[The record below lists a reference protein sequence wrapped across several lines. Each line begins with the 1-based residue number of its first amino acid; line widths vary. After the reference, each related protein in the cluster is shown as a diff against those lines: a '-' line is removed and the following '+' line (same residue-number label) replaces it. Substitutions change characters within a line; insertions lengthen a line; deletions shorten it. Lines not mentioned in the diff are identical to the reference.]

1 MVFTK
6 NDIKYSP
13 LPHLESANNGK
24 IILDGKEVINLS
36 SNNYLGLVNHP
47 DVIDAAI
54 SAIKKYGVGA
64 ASARNIIGNFD
75 LYDEL
80 ENALAEFKGEE
91 AAVVFQGGYLTNLGL
106 IPQIAQKEDLVLSDE
121 LNHASIIDG
130 IRMCKADKK
139 VYKHMDMEDL
149 EKILKENR
157 SKYKNVLITT
167 DTVFSMDG
175 DIAPLDKIVQIAK
188 QYDALTYFDD
198 AHGTGV
204 MGKNGKGTVDE
215 FGLTGQVDFTVAT
228 ISKAI
233 PSVGGYVVGNRAMR
247 EWIIRNARPILFS
260 TCIPPS
266 SLAAAI
272 KMVEMI
278 SSSSKYVDQL
288 WENTDYFK
296 KKLKEKNVDIGNSK
310 TPITPVIIGEEDR
323 TRKFSKD
330 LLEKGILA
338 SPIVFPVVPRG
349 KGRVRCIIT
358 AGHTKEE
365 LDYCIDTIVNL
376 YQSYR
381 NKD

>member
-1 MVFTK
+1 MVFMK

-13 LPHLESANNGK
+13 LPHLESANSGK

-310 TPITPVIIGEEDR
+310 TPITPVIIGKEDR

>member
-1 MVFTK
+1 MVFMK

-13 LPHLESANNGK
+13 LPHLESANSGK

>member
-1 MVFTK
+1 MLFEK
-6 NDIKYSP
+6 DIESYSP
-13 LPHLESANNGK
+13 LPQLESSNSGR
-24 IILDGKEVINLS
+24 IILNGKEVINLS
-36 SNNYLGLVNHP
+36 SNNYLGLVDHP

-54 SAIKKYGVGA
+54 LAIKKYGVGA

-75 LYDEL
+75 LYDTL
-80 ENALAEFKGEE
+80 EKKLADFKGEE
-91 AAVVFQGGYLTNLGL
+91 AAVVFQGGYVTNLGL
-106 IPQIAQKEDLVLSDE
+106 IPLIVDKGDLVLSDE

-139 VYKHMDMEDL
+139 VFKHMDMADL
-149 EKILKENR
+149 ENILKEGR
-157 SKYKNVLITT
+157 KKYRRVLITT

-175 DIAPLDKIVQIAK
+175 DIAPLDQIVKLAK
-188 QYDALTYFDD
+188 EYDALTYFDD

-215 FGLTGQVDFTVAT
+215 FGLTGQVDFTIAT

-233 PSVGGYVVGNRAMR
+233 PSVGGYVVGSRAMR
-247 EWIIRNARPILFS
+247 EWVMRNARPILFS

-272 KMVEMI
+272 KMVEML

-288 WENTDYFK
+288 WENTNYFK
-296 KKLKEKNVDIGNSK
+296 TKLKEKNIDIGNSK

-330 LLEKGILA
+330 LLEKGIIA

-358 AGHTKEE
+358 AGHTKDE

-376 YQSYR
+376 YQSYQ
-381 NKD
+381 NAD

>member
-1 MVFTK
+1 MLFEK
-6 NDIKYSP
+6 DIESYSP
-13 LPHLESANNGK
+13 QPQLESSNSGR
-24 IILDGKEVINLS
+24 IILNGKEVINLS
-36 SNNYLGLVNHP
+36 SNNYLGLVDHP

-54 SAIKKYGVGA
+54 LAIKKYGVGA

-75 LYDEL
+75 LYDTL
-80 ENALAEFKGEE
+80 EKKLADFKGEE
-91 AAVVFQGGYLTNLGL
+91 AAVVFQGGYVTNLGL
-106 IPQIAQKEDLVLSDE
+106 IPLIVDKGDLVLSDE

-139 VYKHMDMEDL
+139 VFKHMDMADL
-149 EKILKENR
+149 ENILKEGR
-157 SKYKNVLITT
+157 KKYRRVLITT

-175 DIAPLDKIVQIAK
+175 DIAPLDQIVKLAK
-188 QYDALTYFDD
+188 EYDALTYFDD

-215 FGLTGQVDFTVAT
+215 FGLTGQVDFTIAT

-233 PSVGGYVVGNRAMR
+233 PSVGGYVVGSRAMR
-247 EWIIRNARPILFS
+247 EWVMRNARPILFS

-272 KMVEMI
+272 KMVEML

-288 WENTDYFK
+288 WENTNYFK
-296 KKLKEKNVDIGNSK
+296 TKLKEKNIDIGNSK

-330 LLEKGILA
+330 LLEKGIIA

-358 AGHTKEE
+358 AGHTKDE

-376 YQSYR
+376 YQSYQ
-381 NKD
+381 NAD

>member
-1 MVFTK
+1 MLFEK
-6 NDIKYSP
+6 DIASYSP
-13 LPHLESANNGK
+13 LPQLESSNSGR
-24 IILDGKEVINLS
+24 IILNGKEVINLS
-36 SNNYLGLVNHP
+36 SNNYLGLVNNP
-47 DVIDAAI
+47 DVIDVAI

-75 LYDEL
+75 LYDTL
-80 ENALAEFKGEE
+80 EKKLADFKGEE
-91 AAVVFQGGYLTNLGL
+91 AAVVFQGGYVTNLGL
-106 IPQIAQKEDLVLSDE
+106 IPLIVDKGDLVLSDE

-139 VYKHMDMEDL
+139 VFKHMDMADL
-149 EKILKENR
+149 ESILKEAR
-157 SKYKNVLITT
+157 KKYRRVLITT

-175 DIAPLDKIVQIAK
+175 DIAPLDQIVKLAK
-188 QYDALTYFDD
+188 EYDALTYFDD

-204 MGKNGKGTVDE
+204 MGENGKGTVDE
-215 FGLTGQVDFTVAT
+215 FGLTGQVDFTIAT

-233 PSVGGYVVGNRAMR
+233 PSVGGYVVGSRAMR
-247 EWIIRNARPILFS
+247 EWVIRNARPILFS

-272 KMVEMI
+272 KMVEML

-288 WENTDYFK
+288 WQNTNYFK
-296 KKLKEKNVDIGNSK
+296 TKLKEKNIDIGNSK

-330 LLEKGILA
+330 LLEKGIIA

-376 YQSYR
+376 YQSYQ
-381 NKD
+381 NAD

>member
-13 LPHLESANNGK
+13 LPHLESANSGK

-47 DVIDAAI
+47 DVIEAAI

-175 DIAPLDKIVQIAK
+175 DIAPLDKIVKIAK

-288 WENTDYFK
+288 WENTNYFK

-365 LDYCIDTIVNL
+365 LDYCIDTIVTL

>member
-6 NDIKYSP
+6 NDIEYSP
-13 LPHLESANNGK
+13 LPHLESANSGK
-24 IILDGKEVINLS
+24 IILDGKDVINLS

-288 WENTDYFK
+288 WENTNYFK